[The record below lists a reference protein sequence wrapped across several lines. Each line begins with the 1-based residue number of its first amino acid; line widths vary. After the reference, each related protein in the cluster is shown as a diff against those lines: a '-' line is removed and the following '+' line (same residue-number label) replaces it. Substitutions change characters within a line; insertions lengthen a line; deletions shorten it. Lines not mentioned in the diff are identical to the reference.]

1 MKIQSV
7 RSQVTFEKKEAIIG
21 KPVQE
26 SIKKKLKYS
35 DADTFLGKIYTAVA
49 NLSGDEVYLFNAS
62 KISRDKRRITLF
74 GKYKAKS
81 SAKDVEI
88 TLNSKAS
95 QKKIQS
101 SFDRYSKSIESQ
113 KEFVA

>member
-7 RSQVTFEKKEAIIG
+7 KSQVSFEKKAIFDE
-21 KPVQE
+21 PV
-26 SIKKKLKYS
+26 KKALHKRLNS
-35 DADTFLGKIYTAVA
+35 SGAELLLDKIHASLA
-49 NLSGDEVYLFNAS
+49 NLTGDEVYLFNSS

-74 GKYKAKS
+74 GKYKTKN

-88 TLNSKAS
+88 TVNSRAS
-95 QKKIQS
+95 QEKIQN
-101 SFDRYSKSIESQ
+101 SFDRYTNNIESQ